1 MGVNYAH
8 NFGTFSSLLRTGV
21 AEGYS
26 RHKLLSSSSVRVV
39 RNISLRVYTLGNL
52 GWRYSPSEK
61 LMIVSHAAWMR
72 EKFDNY
78 NPQLQV
84 FGPGAAGW

>member
-1 MGVNYAH
+1 
-8 NFGTFSSLLRTGV
+8 
-21 AEGYS
+21 
-26 RHKLLSSSSVRVV
+26 VRVV